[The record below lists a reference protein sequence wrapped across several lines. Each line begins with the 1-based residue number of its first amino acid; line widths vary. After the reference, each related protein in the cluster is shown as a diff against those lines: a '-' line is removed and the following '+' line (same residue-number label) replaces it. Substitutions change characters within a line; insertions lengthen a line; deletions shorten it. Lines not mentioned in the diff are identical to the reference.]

1 MKYSGGKSDN
11 LKDSFAK
18 SPPVQSM
25 NIQQE
30 KKKTSVI
37 SNKKIFSAQAAIKIA
52 VASVESFVP
61 QFAGGIY
68 IY

>member
-30 KKKTSVI
+30 KKKRVI

>member
-30 KKKTSVI
+30 KKTSVI